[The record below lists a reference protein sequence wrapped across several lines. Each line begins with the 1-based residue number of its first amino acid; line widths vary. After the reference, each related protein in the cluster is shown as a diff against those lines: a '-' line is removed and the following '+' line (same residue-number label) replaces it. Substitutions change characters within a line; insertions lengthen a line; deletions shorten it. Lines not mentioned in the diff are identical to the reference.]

1 MLQSGAILL
10 STYTVTVTTQ
20 LSDLNRVKE
29 KAVLQ
34 VEGYYRVLNKVI
46 HSLNS
51 PDFFLHS
58 NINLRSHK
66 YDLSRELK
74 LTRVRIS
81 FLNFAFQIY
90 FFDTR
95 LMRFFGEYG

>member
-10 STYTVTVTTQ
+10 SRYTVTGTRQ

-34 VEGYYRVLNKVI
+34 VEGYYRVSNIVI

-51 PDFFLHS
+51 LNFLLHS
-58 NINLRSHK
+58 NMYLRSHK

-74 LTRVRIS
+74 LTRVRIP

-90 FFDTR
+90 FFNAR
-95 LMRFFGEYG
+95 LMKLLGE